1 MDGRCVV
8 DPIVSTEW
16 LAAELP
22 GADLAVLDAT
32 WYMPGDKRDAR
43 AQFAAGR
50 IPGARYFDID
60 LISDRESGLPHMVPA
75 ASRFAQLV
83 GELGVSN
90 DHRVVF
96 YDQIGVFSSARGR
109 WMMRL
114 FGHERVTVLDGGLP
128 KWRAEGRA
136 VESGPFS
143 APEPAV
149 FRTAL
154 RAGMLRGLGDLLENL
169 GSQRELVLD
178 ARSADRFHARV
189 GEPRPGLRGG
199 HMPGAHN
206 LPFGELLT
214 PAQTLR
220 PREEL
225 RERFARAGVKEGT
238 TVVTSCGSGLTA
250 AILNLGLS
258 VAGLPEGALYDGS
271 WAEWGGRADTPIAKD

>member
-1 MDGRCVV
+1 V

-22 GADLAVLDAT
+22 RPGLVVLDAT
-32 WYMPGDKRDAR
+32 WYMPGDTRDAR
-43 AQFAAGR
+43 AQFEAGR
-50 IPGARYFDID
+50 IPGARFFDID
-60 LISDRESGLPHMVPA
+60 LIADRESGLPHMVPA
-75 ASRFAQLV
+75 AIQFAQLV

-96 YDQIGVFSSARGR
+96 YDQVGVFSAARGR
-109 WMMRL
+109 WMLRL
-114 FGHERVTVLDGGLP
+114 FGHEQVAVLDGGLP

-136 VESGPFS
+136 LESGP
-143 APEPAV
+143 AGTPEPAV

-154 RAGMLRGLGDLLENL
+154 RARLLRGLGDLLENL
-169 GSQRELVLD
+169 NSRRELVLD

-189 GEPRPGLRGG
+189 GEPRPGLRRG

-220 PREEL
+220 SREEL
-225 RERFARAGVKEGT
+225 RERFARAGVQENT
-238 TVVTSCGSGLTA
+238 AVVTSCGSGMTA
-250 AILNLGLS
+250 AILNLGLA